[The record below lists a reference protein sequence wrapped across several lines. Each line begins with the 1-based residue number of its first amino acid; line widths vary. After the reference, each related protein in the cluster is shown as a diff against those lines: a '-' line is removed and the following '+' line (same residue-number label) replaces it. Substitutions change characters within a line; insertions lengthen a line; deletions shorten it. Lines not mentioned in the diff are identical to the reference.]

1 MNALI
6 ARTRDYLERNRL
18 QPDLN
23 RAARSTVAFMI
34 PIIAAQWWQLP
45 IEASFAAIAA
55 QSVAQ
60 VDVRGSYPLRLSLLL
75 AMTLVLSGA
84 AWLGGITGTSLPPAL
99 CAVILLM
106 ALSGVWRHLSIEYGP
121 SLGIASM
128 LLFLIALDHPGN
140 AAVADRHSV
149 AALAGGILGVL
160 VQGALWPFRAQHPL
174 RRTVAD
180 SWLGLSDL
188 LAAMAPSGTSA
199 TAMAARHQ
207 RLAEGQAALRT
218 SLDQATATLAAAP
231 SHDKRPYLR
240 QLEELNLAAARFS
253 TRFMAVNASLETLM
267 TRPDFETWAPS
278 FDPVI
283 ASLTNSARTIALTVV
298 SRQPSHLAACEVRL
312 RRLGTLLK
320 ALREQILT
328 QTEHS
333 PDGVQ
338 LVFLLRQ
345 IEHLLPGVEAAVR
358 ATVER
363 GDERSAFSLELF
375 DLQTWT
381 LRPLASALNFQW
393 RPDPVLVRFIARG
406 IVLQLVGVSAFKFFD
421 IERGYW
427 LPWTMLVVLQPEFGA
442 TRVRAGQR
450 VFGTLS
456 GAIAASLLLW
466 LSLPPIILLIA
477 MATTVG
483 LFSFWLKRNY
493 AISVFFITIF
503 VVLITE
509 ISTHVTVAFT
519 LERLGATAAGGALA
533 LVAALL
539 FWPVWERQRFPA
551 LLAKALQA
559 NRKYILTIGQR
570 LTDGGAYDADVI
582 AAKRDADLAN
592 GMIFTSLK
600 RMSADPKSQQSLL
613 DAAATLANGNQR
625 LTQAFTV
632 IALHLTAGSPAI
644 RPEIAAQ
651 VNRIADAFEILAA
664 GAETSQ
670 SDVGKLTA
678 IRQSLVRGVPRAPK
692 GSPTAS
698 LEHVVCGQFGRCTTE
713 LGAMLIAAAG
723 DSTTDE
729 DEREAGLPIAV
740 S

>member
-23 RAARSTVAFMI
+23 RAARSTVAFMV
-34 PIIAAQWWQLP
+34 PILAAQWWQLP

-75 AMTLVLSGA
+75 AMTVVLAGA
-84 AWLGGITGTSLPPAL
+84 TWLGGTTGTSLPPAL

-106 ALSGVWRHLSIEYGP
+106 VLSGVWRHLSAEYGP

-140 AAVADRHSV
+140 ATVAGRHFL
-149 AALAGGILGVL
+149 AALAGGVLGTL

-188 LAAMAPSGTSA
+188 LAAMAPGETSGIA
-199 TAMAARHQ
+199 VAARHQ
-207 RLAEGQAALRT
+207 LITERQAALRT
-218 SLDQATATLAAAP
+218 ALDQASATLAAAP
-231 SHDKRPYLR
+231 SRAKRPYLR
-240 QLEELNLAAARFS
+240 QLDELNLSAARFS

-267 TRPDFETWAPS
+267 MRPDFETWAPS

-283 ASLTNSARTIALTVV
+283 ASLTNSARTVALTVV
-298 SRQPSHLAACEVRL
+298 SRQPSHLAACVVRL
-312 RRLGTLLK
+312 HRLRTLLK

-328 QTEHS
+328 QTDHS
-333 PDGVQ
+333 PEGVQ
-338 LVFLLRQ
+338 LAFLLRQ
-345 IEHLLPGVEAAVR
+345 IEALLPGVESAVR

-393 RPDPVLVRFIARG
+393 RPDPVLVRFVARG
-406 IVLQLVGVSAFKFFD
+406 IVLQLIGVAAFKLFE

-427 LPWTMLVVLQPEFGA
+427 FPWTMLVVLQPEFGA

-450 VFGTLS
+450 VLGTLS

-466 LSLPPIILLIA
+466 LSLPPVFLLGA
-477 MATTVG
+477 MAVTVA

-509 ISTHVTVAFT
+509 ISTHITIAFT
-519 LERLGATAAGGALA
+519 LERLGATAAGGILA
-533 LVAALL
+533 LLAALL
-539 FWPVWERQRFPA
+539 FWPVWERQRLPG
-551 LLAKALQA
+551 LLATALRT
-559 NRKYILTIGQR
+559 NRKYIVTIGQR
-570 LTDGGAYDADVI
+570 LIAGGAYDAEII
-582 AAKRDADLAN
+582 AAKREAELAN
-592 GMIFTSLK
+592 GMIFASLK
-600 RMSADPKSQQSLL
+600 RMSADPKSQQSRL
-613 DAAATLANGNQR
+613 DEGATLANGNQR

-632 IALHLTAGSPAI
+632 IALHLTAGSPVSQ
-644 RPEIAAQ
+644 PEVAAQ
-651 VNRIADAFEILAA
+651 VERIADAFELLAV
-664 GAETSQ
+664 GTETGQ
-670 SDVGKLTA
+670 PEVAKLA
-678 IRQSLVRGVPRAPK
+678 SIRQSLVRSVPRAPK
-692 GSPTAS
+692 GSPTSS

-723 DSTTDE
+723 DSTQDE
-729 DEREAGLPIAV
+729 NEREAGLPIAV